1 MTRVRE
7 NVIEKEYKF
16 EQLREAFAEQ
26 ERELGLEVME
36 RKGLES
42 RLSARED
49 ELAKVKEELKGICE

>member
-1 MTRVRE
+1 M
-7 NVIEKEYKF
+7 IEKEYKF